1 MAENLHL
8 HPTDQ
13 AEGSVAPLDIIRQRL
28 NETYKLVRIH
38 LARAFQHQKKYNNL
52 RRCN

>member
-1 MAENLHL
+1 MAGNLHL

-13 AEGSVAPLDIIRQRL
+13 AEVAPLDIIRQRL

-38 LARAFQHQKKYNNL
+38 LARAF
-52 RRCN
+52 